1 MKSSILLAVYVLLTT
16 LAAQSQQKTLP
27 PALASLAEAERA
39 FAKTCVEKGVAA
51 SFYEFFAEDGVN
63 FQPGPVNT
71 RTAFKSSLNA
81 PKPPLTLNWAP
92 IYGDVSQAG
101 DLGYNTGPFLITD
114 QSEQKRP
121 PRHGVFFSVWQKQT
135 DGNWKVVVDA
145 GIRTPEAAAEL
156 SAPYQAAPPAQH
168 ATTRQP
174 AKPSTDL
181 NTERAALLQLDQTL
195 FKAAATEGYSQ
206 TLLRHLSE
214 HARLHRNGRLPL
226 LGKTAIRAYL
236 AGDAS
241 LAQGEP
247 LKADVARSNDLG
259 YTYGSYE
266 LRARQTAAMVEKGF
280 YARVWRRNSAGQWE
294 IVLDTTSPATPEQ
307 K

>member
-1 MKSSILLAVYVLLTT
+1 MQRILLLISLLALTT
-16 LAAQSQQKTLP
+16 LAGLSQQKELP

-39 FAKTCVEKGVAA
+39 FAKTCVEKGIAV

-71 RTAFKSSLNA
+71 RAAFKDSLNA

-92 IYGDVSQAG
+92 IYGDISQAG

-121 PRHGVFFSVWQKQT
+121 PRHGVFFSVWQKQA
-135 DGNWKVVVDA
+135 DGSWKVVVDA

-156 SAPYQAAPPAQH
+156 SAPYQAAPTVTRPA
-168 ATTRQP
+168 TRGP
-174 AKPSTDL
+174 ANLSA
-181 NTERAALLQLDQTL
+181 ERATLLQLDRDL
-195 FKAAATEGYSQ
+195 FKAAAKEGYSPA
-206 TLLRHLSE
+206 LLRHLSA
-214 HARLHRNGRLPL
+214 HARLHRNGQLPL
-226 LGKTAIRAYL
+226 LGKAQIQTYL
-236 AGDAS
+236 AGS
-241 LAQGEP
+241 SQLAQGEP

-266 LRARQTAAMVEKGF
+266 LREPKATTVQEKGF
-280 YARVWRRNSAGQWE
+280 YARVWKRNAANQWE
-294 IVLDTTSPATPEQ
+294 IVLDTTSPAPPEQ